1 VVTVDIL
8 LDVTPGRG
16 MSHRHIAEP
25 MRRDEAQLRRRSGGA
40 CMSMLVADASVEEVP
55 SSDVIVV
62 PGRPG
67 RDGGVGGAAALERL
81 GRAHEM
87 SRWTTTVH
95 APARLLGAAGSFEG
109 KAANMASGR
118 ARRAAKVRR
127 GVGGRSRRCRGQRAY
142 AAGDW
147 AVIDMPLLFAALEAG
162 EERGAR
168 PVARDRIRSRAAVST
183 AVHWGRPTR

>member
-55 SSDVIVV
+55 SPGVIVV

-67 RDGGVGGAAALERL
+67 RDGGVEGAAALERL
-81 GRAHEM
+81 GRAHDVEM
-87 SRWTTTVH
+87 DDHGACTGS
-95 APARLLGAAGSFEG
+95 PAQ
-109 KAANMASGR
+109 
-118 ARRAAKVRR
+118 RRR
-127 GVGGRSRRCRGQRAY
+127 Q
-142 AAGDW
+142 
-147 AVIDMPLLFAALEAG
+147 L
-162 EERGAR
+162 
-168 PVARDRIRSRAAVST
+168 
-183 AVHWGRPTR
+183 